1 MKESFKDG
9 KRIIENNFEDWWNGL
24 FDKII
29 SGEYTDKVT
38 GLITIYKI
46 NDKEINKIKSKKR
59 EIYWEAVDNKFLT
72 LKNSFLNKYEKSE
85 IKNKLL
91 EIEISNYDKLIDETK
106 LKLDYTH
113 NLTLKESIE
122 ISNKNPGW
130 RFNPIMGLN
139 YSQEKIFNIRELYYK
154 TIICGERNYSNIQSP
169 NLQLNNRGNY
179 FLVIEIEAIFKYI
192 NWLAEFKLQTEPF
205 SSNEPESFITIE
217 DLFRDL
223 KKLET
228 AINALKI
235 VEPPIIDKDDNYLL
249 GRNDKGAFTAWVKV
263 LNEKGY
269 IKTTNGEKVAP
280 LLNKR
285 FKGLKLGKDGRT
297 LSNYET
303 RSYKT
308 YYQDFKA
315 LISSK

>member
-24 FDKII
+24 I

-130 RFNPIMGLN
+130 RFNPIMGL
-139 YSQEKIFNIRELYYK
+139 
-154 TIICGERNYSNIQSP
+154 
-169 NLQLNNRGNY
+169 
-179 FLVIEIEAIFKYI
+179 FKYSKPQ
-192 NWLAEFKLQTEPF
+192 LAIKQSRQLLF
-205 SSNEPESFITIE
+205 S
-217 DLFRDL
+217 
-223 KKLET
+223 
-228 AINALKI
+228 
-235 VEPPIIDKDDNYLL
+235 Y
-249 GRNDKGAFTAWVKV
+249 
-263 LNEKGY
+263 
-269 IKTTNGEKVAP
+269 
-280 LLNKR
+280 
-285 FKGLKLGKDGRT
+285 
-297 LSNYET
+297 
-303 RSYKT
+303 
-308 YYQDFKA
+308 
-315 LISSK
+315 

>member
-46 NDKEINKIKSKKR
+46 NDKEINKIKSKKT
-59 EIYWEAVDNKFLT
+59 EIY
-72 LKNSFLNKYEKSE
+72 SFLNKYEKSE

-235 VEPPIIDKDDNYLL
+235 VEPPIIDKD
-249 GRNDKGAFTAWVKV
+249 RNNLVPFRQ
-263 LNEKGY
+263 LERY
-269 IKTTNGEKVAP
+269 
-280 LLNKR
+280 
-285 FKGLKLGKDGRT
+285 
-297 LSNYET
+297 S
-303 RSYKT
+303 
-308 YYQDFKA
+308 
-315 LISSK
+315 